1 LFDHLALVAAHA
13 PYLDDPLQIVH
24 DPTAWIA
31 SWLGKA
37 VAGNQ
42 AVDHPGW
49 LGDLFSNAF
58 SYTGFEAPANC
69 TGGGG
74 SCTYFAIWRDLQASG
89 YVVLGMALLFRLL
102 KVVMDQRRRTG
113 LAQFLVTDVLIRGSL
128 AAFAIN
134 VSYAALTQLM
144 HGSIAIG
151 SALFEDIMSIG
162 FANFSG
168 PNGMHQ
174 ASIALFSN
182 VPPIPLLFEAVVV
195 LYLTILVIGSRV
207 AMLFAI
213 AVAPLL
219 IPIYAYSGQSSL
231 AVWWLRIVGQG
242 VLVPIVLGTLFAV
255 AMSVILV
262 TDASTAASS
271 IGPLLGPVTAVAS
284 LWFVG
289 HGIRELLRFLFPG
302 HSGFVS
308 NVVTTHQ
315 RTTYLRRLTG

>member
-1 LFDHLALVAAHA
+1 LLDHVALVAAHA

-24 DPTAWIA
+24 DPTAWVA
-31 SWLGKA
+31 GWLGRA

-58 SYTGFEAPANC
+58 TYTGFEAPADC
-69 TGGGG
+69 SQGGG

-102 KVVMDQRRRTG
+102 KVVTDQRRRTG
-113 LAQFLVTDVLIRGSL
+113 LPQFLVADVLIRGSL

-134 VSYAALTQLM
+134 VSYAALAQLM

-151 SALFEDIMSIG
+151 DALFEDIMSIG

-168 PNGMHQ
+168 PDGMHR
-174 ASIALFSN
+174 ASAALFSN
-182 VPPIPLLFEAVVV
+182 VPPIPLLFEGVVV

-242 VLVPIVLGTLFAV
+242 VLVPIVLGALFAV

-262 TDASTAASS
+262 TQSSTAASS
-271 IGPLLGPVTAVAS
+271 VGPLLGPVTAVAS

-289 HGIRELLRFLFPG
+289 HGVRELLRFLFPG

-308 NVVTTHQ
+308 NVVSTHQ
-315 RTTYLRRLTG
+315 RTTYLRKLVS